1 MKKLAVVFVVVML
14 AIATQSSA
22 GIYYV
27 AKTTAEGGRAAAQ
40 QAMVVKAWASGD
52 AGKVVFEQSR
62 NPVMGQGTYL
72 ITKDGGKTMFLVNPK
87 DKTYMKWDMESMM
100 GFLGGAMTMMHFKYE
115 DPKVEKLSE
124 EPDGMV
130 AGIPTVHYKY
140 RTSYTVSMSMLMIHK
155 TMHTVKEEDIWAAP
169 KLAEAALGIWLRKTP
184 PKTGNEELDNMMRAE
199 MGKIQGFPLKIRTV
213 STQTDEKGK
222 TETTTT
228 QMEVTELEM
237 QSVPASTFE
246 VPADYKET
254 SMTPGEEGSEKGD
267 ESSNPFA
274 KMFGKKKPS

>member
-1 MKKLAVVFVVVML
+1 MRKLAVLVVLMTL

-22 GIYYV
+22 GVYYV

-52 AGKVVFEQSR
+52 AGKVVFEQSG

-87 DKTYMKWDMESMM
+87 DKTYMQWDMESML
-100 GFLGGAMTMMHFKYE
+100 GFLGGAMKMMHFTYSN
-115 DPKVEKLSE
+115 PKVEKLGE
-124 EPDGMV
+124 DPDGLV
-130 AGIPTVHYKY
+130 AGIPTTHYRY
-140 RTSYTVSMSMLMIHK
+140 RTSYTVSMSMMMIHK
-155 TMHTVKEEDIWAAP
+155 TTHTVKEEDIWAAP
-169 KLAEAALGIWLRKTP
+169 KLVEAALGIWLRKTP

-228 QMEVTELEM
+228 EMEVTELQIE
-237 QSVPASTFE
+237 SVPASTFE
-246 VPADYKET
+246 IPADYKET
-254 SMTPGEEGSEKGD
+254 TMTGGEKGD
-267 ESSNPFA
+267 ESGNPFA
-274 KMFGKKKPS
+274 KMFDKKNP